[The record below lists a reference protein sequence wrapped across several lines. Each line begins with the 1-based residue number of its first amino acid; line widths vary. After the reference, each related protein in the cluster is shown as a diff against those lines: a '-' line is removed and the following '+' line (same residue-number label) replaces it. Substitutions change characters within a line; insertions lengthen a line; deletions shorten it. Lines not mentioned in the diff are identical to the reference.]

1 MELLHQVL
9 ILWAYLNKS
18 TKGHLRSNTMQEQL
32 KAAALSYLRAALS
45 CVGALYLSG
54 ITDPKVL
61 ANAFLAGLIGPVL
74 KALAPNEKQ
83 LGIGAK

>member
-1 MELLHQVL
+1 M
-9 ILWAYLNKS
+9 K
-18 TKGHLRSNTMQEQL
+18 EQF
-32 KAAALSYLRAALS
+32 KAAALSYLAALS

-54 ITDPKVL
+54 ISDPKIL

-74 KALAPNEKQ
+74 KAIAPNEKQ

>member
-1 MELLHQVL
+1 MELRHRA
-9 ILWAYLNKS
+9 ITRCAYLNRS
-18 TKGHLRSNTMQEQL
+18 TKGHLGAIMKEQL

-54 ITDPKVL
+54 ITDPKIL

-74 KALAPNEKQ
+74 KAIAPNEKQ